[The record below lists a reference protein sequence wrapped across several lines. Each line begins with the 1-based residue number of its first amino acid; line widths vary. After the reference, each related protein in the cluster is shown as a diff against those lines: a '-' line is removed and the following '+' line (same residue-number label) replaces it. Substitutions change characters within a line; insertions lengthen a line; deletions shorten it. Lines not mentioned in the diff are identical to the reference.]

1 MALGFLWAARDYA
14 RAGAW
19 YQQASEQALA
29 LANPVLRARSLNRLA
44 NWLVNTGSVAEGLQ
58 AHQTALGIFAE
69 QHDVQGIA
77 QTHDLLGITYGV
89 CGDRIKA
96 TEQLGLAID
105 PHYIMI
111 DLEFA
116 STDEASKVA
125 AALRPLWTR
134 VEAEGLIGGQ
144 QLRILEVVENKEY

>member
-1 MALGFLWAARDYA
+1 MMFDRPVV
-14 RAGAW
+14 
-19 YQQASEQALA
+19 S
-29 LANPVLRARSLNRLA
+29 PVLVGRAEYVDAIARI
-44 NWLVNTGSVAEGLQ
+44 AEQ
-58 AHQTALGIFAE
+58 AHQGWGHVVLVAGE
-69 QHDVQGIA
+69 
-77 QTHDLLGITYGV
+77 
-89 CGDRIKA
+89 A
-96 TEQLGLAID
+96 TPSAASSRAYAATRSSSRSTT

-125 AALRPLWTR
+125 AALRTLWAR